1 MILCTFSLKHG
12 HNRYEG
18 LAGVPP
24 NVSIRSNSHFT
35 SLPHQKAD
43 VLYDQAAEVE
53 ASDSS
58 LSRCSERRYDQRRAS
73 RSRWDEQVR
82 SSRRLHGAQRDP
94 CRNGAPHRDV
104 GNGHPPRRRKLA
116 SSGSPGSI
124 RIAGPVSCR
133 GLQFWSTGGL
143 GT

>member
-43 VLYDQAAEVE
+43 VSYDQAAEVE
-53 ASDSS
+53 ASDCS
-58 LSRCSERRYDQRRAS
+58 LSRCSERRYDRTTSLEVEMGRTSAFKSAPAWSPARSVQERGAS
-73 RSRWDEQVR
+73 S
-82 SSRRLHGAQRDP
+82 G
-94 CRNGAPHRDV
+94 C
-104 GNGHPPRRRKLA
+104 GHPPRRQKLA
-116 SSGSPGSI
+116 SSGSLCSI

-133 GLQFWSTGGL
+133 VLQFWSTGGL

>member
-12 HNRYEG
+12 HNTCEG

-43 VLYDQAAEVE
+43 VSYDQAAEVE

-58 LSRCSERRYDQRRAS
+58 LSRCSERRYDRRRAS

-82 SSRRLHGAQRDP
+82 SSQRLHGAQRDP
-94 CRNGAPHRDV
+94 CRKGVPHRDV
-104 GNGHPPRRRKLA
+104 GILHDDGKLA
-116 SSGSPGSI
+116 SSGSPCSI

-133 GLQFWSTGGL
+133 GLQFWSAEGL
-143 GT
+143 GM